1 MAVDL
6 LAKVVYCEVPGSI
19 TYTRG
24 LPREKIKKKK
34 LKKILR
40 VGKIL
45 VVSVCINC
53 S

>member
-24 LPREKIKKKK
+24 LPREKIKKKI
-34 LKKILR
+34 KKILR